1 MRQQLAC
8 SDFRINEI
16 SIRQSEID
24 FQIREIVETRKKAAS
39 EDLEERRL
47 QVIALEKSL
56 RLERERARS
65 SIIRAPEDGVIV
77 DMVPLAKGP

>member
-1 MRQQLAC
+1 M
-8 SDFRINEI
+8 S
-16 SIRQSEID
+16 S
-24 FQIREIVETRKKAAS
+24 KKPMNSPIKWKKSGA
-39 EDLEERRL
+39 